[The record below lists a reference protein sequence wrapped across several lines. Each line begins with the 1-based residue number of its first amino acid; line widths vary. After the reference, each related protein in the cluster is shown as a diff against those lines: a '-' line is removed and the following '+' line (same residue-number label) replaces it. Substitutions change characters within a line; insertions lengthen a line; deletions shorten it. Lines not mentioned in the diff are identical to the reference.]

1 LVVVDHSQDALPNLV
16 ALVDGWILVSSWAR
30 MGRAKIRAIRTD
42 DANHGI
48 LLSVSLDINPETTKN
63 RNGA

>member
-1 LVVVDHSQDALPNLV
+1 VGIAILGVLVGGDALDLP
-16 ALVDGWILVSSWAR
+16 WILVSSWAR

>member
-1 LVVVDHSQDALPNLV
+1 VGIAILGVLVGGDALDLP
-16 ALVDGWILVSSWAR
+16 WILVSSWAR
-30 MGRAKIRAIRTD
+30 MGRAEIRAIRTD